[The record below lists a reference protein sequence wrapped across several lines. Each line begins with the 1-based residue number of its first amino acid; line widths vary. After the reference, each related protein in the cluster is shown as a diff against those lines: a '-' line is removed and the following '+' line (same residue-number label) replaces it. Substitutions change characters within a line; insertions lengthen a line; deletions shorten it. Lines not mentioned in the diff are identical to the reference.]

1 MAEALRTHNLRKT
14 YPGVLAVDDVN
25 LHVDAGEIVGLIG
38 ENGAGKTTLVRML
51 AGLERPDK
59 GLITVRGH
67 PRNIDGPS
75 DARQLGIGIVLQHF
89 SLVATLTGLENLMLA
104 DRAAAPRGI
113 LRPLE
118 VRERLNELH
127 ADYGFAVD
135 LDRRVGAL
143 SVGEQQR
150 LEILKCL
157 RDDPEL
163 IILDEPTAVLDISEI
178 SALLRLVR
186 IWAAAGKTIILIS
199 HKLDELLEV
208 TDRIVVMRRGRLV
221 ADRAT
226 SDMTPATIAGLMVGD
241 EGDESAVGSEE
252 RLQQGQASRNRSGAD
267 SPALRVS
274 NLSANATAAG
284 RSIHDLDLCVPPGRV
299 VGIAGIEGNGQRTL
313 VEALLG
319 LARPT
324 SGEIELLGQS
334 VTQWS
339 PQQRLS
345 AGLSV
350 IHEDR
355 RAVAGVGQLDVLE
368 NLVLRRIVL
377 GRDKR
382 FGLIRWKALRR
393 RCASLAKEY
402 GVRAQLDARYATLS
416 GGNQQ
421 RVVLAR
427 ELSERPAVLVAAQP
441 TRGLDIHGVQYVL
454 GQLDNLR
461 QQGCAIVLIS
471 SELEDLLE
479 LADEVFVIRRGRFVG
494 SLSREAVSK
503 SEIASL
509 MVGAGAY

>member
-208 TDRIVVMRRGRLV
+208 TDRIVVMRGGRLV

-241 EGDESAVGSEE
+241 ESAVGSEE
-252 RLQQGQASRNRSGAD
+252 RLQQGRASTNRSGAD

-368 NLVLRRIVL
+368 NLALRRIVL

-402 GVRAQLDARYATLS
+402 GVRAQLEAPYATLS

-461 QQGCAIVLIS
+461 QQGCAILLIS

-479 LADEVFVIRRGRFVG
+479 LADEVFVIRRGRFLG

-509 MVGAGAY
+509 MVGAGTY

>member
-1 MAEALRTHNLRKT
+1 MAEALRTHNLTKT
-14 YPGVLAVDDVN
+14 YPGVLAVDDVS
-25 LHVDAGEIVGLIG
+25 LHLDAGEVVGLIG

-51 AGLERPDK
+51 AGLERPDR
-59 GLITVRGH
+59 GSIAVCGH

-75 DARQLGIGIVLQHF
+75 DARRLGIGIVLQHF

-104 DRAAAPRGI
+104 DRDAAPRGI

-118 VRERLNELH
+118 VREQLDELQ

-135 LDRRVGAL
+135 LDRRVAAL

-163 IILDEPTAVLDISEI
+163 IILDEPTAVLDINEI
-178 SALLRLVR
+178 SALLGLVR

-226 SDMTPATIAGLMVGD
+226 ADMTPATIAGLMVGD
-241 EGDESAVGSEE
+241 EGNGSRAGSEE
-252 RLQQGQASRNRSGAD
+252 RPQQEQTSTDRPGAD

-274 NLSANATAAG
+274 NLSADSPFEG
-284 RSIHDLDLCVPPGRV
+284 RSIHDLDLCVLPRRV

-324 SGEIELLGQS
+324 SGEIELLGHS

-377 GRDKR
+377 GRDRR
-382 FGLIRWKALRR
+382 FGLIRWNAVRR
-393 RCASLAKEY
+393 RCQSLAKEY
-402 GVRAQLDARYATLS
+402 GVRAQLDAPYATLS

-421 RVVLAR
+421 RVVIAR
-427 ELSERPAVLVAAQP
+427 ELSERPAVLVASQP
-441 TRGLDIHGVQYVL
+441 TQGLDIHGVQYVL

-479 LADEVFVIRRGRFVG
+479 LADEVLVIRRGRFVG

-509 MVGAGAY
+509 MVGAGAH